1 MSSLSC
7 KGMLQLRGMF
17 QGIKTKVLCTSSCL
31 AVVAKKRYNVAIK
44 YLNLFDNLKAVKMY
58 VCTATKGRA
67 TLGVTIFF
75 VV

>member
-1 MSSLSC
+1 
-7 KGMLQLRGMF
+7 MLQLKGMF

-44 YLNLFDNLKAVKMY
+44 YFNLFDNLKAVKMSH
-58 VCTATKGRA
+58 VCTIMKGRA